1 MNRRMI
7 AFACRCSIIGASGNK
22 IFALWLGLTPA
33 PTNRPLTLSPFCR
46 RWKTSSTRSLAIKTY
61 QTSNVSVPL
70 SLYPFHWTYMPSI
83 YFCFSHY
90 LLIICPYFDMIRT
103 FLWFDPAL
111 SVLRI
116 VILYLLSNLTALTI
130 QTIQSWSGSRSSVD
144 SVITLSLFDYT
155 CDWLK
160 KPLPFTQQITCKT
173 ATNRDVIICV
183 FQRLRPVK

>member
-1 MNRRMI
+1 MDQRMV
-7 AFACRCSIIGASGNK
+7 AFACRCSMITASGSKN
-22 IFALWLGLTPA
+22 FTHWVGLTPA
-33 PTNRPLTLSPFCR
+33 PTNRPLALSPFCR
-46 RWKTSSTRSLAIKTY
+46 IWKPSSTRSLAIKTY

-116 VILYLLSNLTALTI
+116 VILYLLSNLIALTI

-144 SVITLSLFDYT
+144 SVITLSLFDYAL
-155 CDWLK
+155 WLVK
-160 KPLPFTQQITCKT
+160 KTL
-173 ATNRDVIICV
+173 AVYSTNHMQDCNQSRRDN
-183 FQRLRPVK
+183 LRFPALAAS